1 MTDIEPIEPAR
12 GNWRQRNAVSD
23 VVALRRGLATEIK
36 GLMQDWAS
44 NTLALGRKLVEAR
57 ATFPKAN
64 GSKFA
69 PRPGWRNWVKQEF
82 GFSHQWAANL
92 INAYV
97 KFRASTEVA
106 ALPVKV
112 MLALSAPSVPQE
124 AVDQVLAEAER
135 GNVTEKRAKQI
146 AKAAKAMRARTAHRN
161 HAVRTERLATISAN
175 SAELP
180 TGRIYPVLYADAPW
194 HFEAYDSVTG
204 TQRSPAYPT
213 MTADEICALRIGGRA
228 VGEWAT
234 DDAVLFLWTTSAH
247 LEDAFQVIKAWG
259 FEYAANI
266 VWVKDRTGLG
276 YWVRSQH
283 EHLLIAK
290 RGNFPAPLEANR
302 PLSVIQAPRREHS
315 RKPDEARE
323 LIERMYPNLPKIE
336 LFARERHEGWD
347 VWGNEVPMED
357 AA

>member
-1 MTDIEPIEPAR
+1 MTEITTIERHHTAERRI
-12 GNWRQRNAVSD
+12 AVSD
-23 VVALRRGLATEIK
+23 VVALRQGLATEIK
-36 GLMQDWAS
+36 GLMQEWTA
-44 NTLALGRKLVEAR
+44 NTLGIGKKLVEAR
-57 ATFPKAN
+57 ATFPTEN
-64 GSKFA
+64 GSRFA

-97 KFRASTEVA
+97 RFRASTEVA
-106 ALPVKV
+106 ALPCKV
-112 MLALSAPSVPQE
+112 MLLLAAPSVPQE

-146 AKAAKAMRARTAHRN
+146 AKAAKAMRARTAHQN
-161 HAVRTERLATISAN
+161 HAARTERLAEISAN

-180 TGRIYPVLYADAPW
+180 TGQRFPVLYADPAW
-194 HFEAYDSVTG
+194 HFEPYDSVTG

-213 MTADEICALRIGGRA
+213 MTADEICALQVA
-228 VGEWAT
+228 QLAT
-234 DDAVLFLWTTSAH
+234 DDAILFLWTTSAH
-247 LEDAFQVIKAWG
+247 LEDGFQVIKAWG

-266 VWVKDRTGLG
+266 VWVKDKTGLG

-290 RGNFPAPLEANR
+290 RGNFPAPLDANR
-302 PLSVIQAPRREHS
+302 PRSVITAPRREHS
-315 RKPDEARE
+315 RKPDEAYA
-323 LIERMYPNLPKIE
+323 LIERLYPDLPKLE
-336 LFARERHEGWD
+336 LFARHARAGWSR
-347 VWGNEVPMED
+347 WGNEAPTED